1 MLEAPARVI
10 DPVTGPDAEDLFG
23 QLDHY
28 RERGLLHPN
37 DDRLTPAAM
46 RAGKSADEAEA
57 QAVAL
62 RTASVRI
69 ASRRAQ
75 VLLRQRV
82 GIMAPAPIGFEL

>member
-1 MLEAPARVI
+1 MFEARV
-10 DPVTGPDAEDLFG
+10 DPATGLDAEDLFG
-23 QLDHY
+23 QIDHF
-28 RERGLLHPN
+28 RARGLLHPN

-69 ASRRAQ
+69 ATRRAQ
-75 VLLRQRV
+75 VLLRQRM
-82 GIMAPAPIGFEL
+82 GIVTPAPIGFEL